1 MNKEDREQLYEVAKK
16 WVLEAGDRV
25 RLQMNDPL
33 IIHTKTSPRD
43 LVTTVDQ
50 ETERFFAMH
59 IREEYPEHHLISEEG
74 YGDDLAKTDG
84 VIWIVDPI
92 DGTTNFIHQ
101 RRNFAISLAIYID
114 GVGEIGFV
122 YDVMSDCLYQAKR
135 NNGAFK
141 NDIKL
146 KRLREDFTLKESVLA
161 MNNRWLIPNKL
172 VDIKV
177 MEKLI
182 REVRGTRTYG
192 SASLEFC
199 YVAEGIVD
207 AYLTHSLSP
216 WDIAAGKII
225 VAEVGG
231 VTTNID
237 GESIDILQKNSILTC
252 NKSVHDELINDYIK
266 KGRL

>member
-1 MNKEDREQLYEVAKK
+1 MHIKDREQLFKVAKE

-25 RLQMNDPL
+25 RLQMNHPL
-33 IIHTKTSPRD
+33 VIHTKTSSRD

-50 ETERFFAMH
+50 ETERFFAMR
-59 IREEYPEHHLISEEG
+59 IREKFPNHHLISEEG
-74 YGDDLAKTDG
+74 YGDDLATTEG
-84 VIWIVDPI
+84 IVWIIDPI

-101 RRNFAISLAIYID
+101 KRNFAISVAIYKD
-114 GVGEIGFV
+114 GIGEIGFV

-146 KRLREDFTLKESVLA
+146 ERLRDNFTIKESVLA

-172 VDIKV
+172 VDVKV

-182 REVRGTRTYG
+182 QDVRGTRTYG

-207 AYLTHSLSP
+207 AYLTHSLQP
-216 WDIAAGKII
+216 WDVAAGKII

-231 VTTNID
+231 ITTNID
-237 GESIDILQKNSILTC
+237 GESIAILEKNSILTS
-252 NKSVHDELINDYIK
+252 NKSIHGEIINDFIK
-266 KGRL
+266 IGRH